1 MAAQDQLEIIHPD
14 GQISFVDLDP
24 AQGFVRIGRDPEND
38 VVIDSPEVS
47 PFHAMLDLRQKPY
60 QLMML
65 TGSGLGGVQQ
75 NNLEMQAWEPY
86 QLNGHALMVIDKGAA
101 PPTTP
106 PTGSGSA
113 VVGAAV
119 GATAGIAGAGAAAAV
134 ATPAPYT
141 PSQRVVRMTSAPPE
155 HPDSVIVMATDKRDF
170 ELPVANTDVTT
181 MTLANGGDVVAT
193 FVVSV
198 VGLDPN
204 WVTISPQEVNL
215 NEGQST
221 TVTIT
226 ITPPRHPSSSAGAHY
241 FAFMVTSPQHP
252 DRYASSS
259 GRLVV
264 GPYYEFTMG
273 DLSPRTQAVSWFR
286 KEGRFEGTVT
296 NSSNADLT
304 LRLET
309 VDDANGLMFEFQR
322 EEGQTNLAKQ
332 IEVTLASN
340 ETYGYKVEVAPHRR
354 PLVAA
359 GPDRYMYSV
368 TATPAGNVTVPL
380 SAMGQVNSKPLIG
393 PFWLTV
399 IVLLL
404 IVIAALI
411 YRPTVQ
417 DFTVTNNMIESGES
431 TTLQWQGSWFANVS
445 IEPEIGEVDRVGSLT
460 VSPLDQTK
468 YVIRAENLL
477 SRLNQRFFADEADLT
492 VFVGPVRPEV
502 VVNVTNEEIVTGEA
516 VTLTWSIDLT
526 DQAVLSVN
534 GVLETIPPEQYIGNR
549 TFTPTEDTTF
559 TITAQNRYTTE
570 GDPEIRTFF
579 VRVVDPTPT
588 PLPVPNIQRFTLNP
602 STITAGDVV
611 TIEWSVQNVESISIE
626 GVGDNLPPTGSLSQV
641 FEEAGEISL
650 VLLAT
655 NGQTTQRQLAQLTVN
670 PPPTPTP
677 VPGTPTIALFQAA
690 PQEVTLGSA
699 EAQNVQVAWSVT
711 GDFTDIELSS
721 PLFGRLTGLPSQ
733 GSRSFSLE
741 EPVEFTLT
749 ARNTVGG
756 TTLAASQTI
765 EVTVI
770 TPDPVL
776 SGTEPSRTTQ
786 LGAASLNIV
795 VLGAN
800 FFNDSVVRVNGID
813 RPTSYLGPTQL
824 IVSLSSTDLKAVGEL
839 EITVANSQGRGG
851 GESKPVVFDVLN
863 PIPALDTIS
872 PTEVEAGSAGFT
884 LLVSGTGFSKASVVR
899 WDGDDLKTTFV
910 SSTEL
915 RATIESDLLEN
926 PEEVQV
932 TVFAPEPGGGSSRT
946 LFFRVTS
953 PTPIVNVVTPN
964 SVTIDSPGFVMTVS
978 GSDFVDGAQVLWNG
992 QALAG
997 SSCTPTQCTVS
1008 VAAAVIGASPGDS
1021 KVNIQVQNPA
1031 PGPKVSN
1038 AVQIDTLKA
1047 VSTVAL
1053 TPSANPVFSF
1063 QSVTWTAQINPPGG
1077 SGISPDGFVV
1087 FYYDDNTLIEA
1098 VAVVPGANPGDPGT
1112 ATITLDGSRAMKASD
1127 SVPRKTVYAQYL
1139 GNAQLSASTSPD
1151 VALTVNAATTAVS
1164 LTSGTTSRYFETTA
1178 LSASVSVTST
1188 GTTSIPTQGE
1198 VRFYLNACGG
1208 TLIGTD
1214 TTIVNGN
1221 ASISST
1227 IGAPP
1232 VNAGSYSICVQYVDT
1247 AGTPDFATSD
1257 TGNLGYTVQ
1266 RADVNVTIGAAP
1278 NDPIGGGDFTFP
1290 VTLTGQFGG
1299 GPTGTVSI
1307 TYTGNSNGT
1316 TGLTALAGGF
1326 ANVVVDNSL
1335 PEFLQGGGYTAQVN
1349 YQGDVNFNAVNNI
1362 GSRAFTVERVNVASI
1377 VWDYGITPPNGCCW
1391 ALFGF
1396 FNLDPDPT
1404 WRVTVTQPVGGMPAP
1419 TGNVQ
1424 FNIYTRY
1431 PTNVC
1436 LNPTTVSYGWTSQ
1449 RLSAVASNQAS
1460 AVYSLINNAEGGILT
1475 RAFYAGDNNYFGS
1488 GTIETRAYG
1497 LGCIGSP

>member
-60 QLMML
+60 QLMLL

-86 QLNGHALMVIDKGAA
+86 QLNGHALMVIDNG
-101 PPTTP
+101 
-106 PTGSGSA
+106 A
-113 VVGAAV
+113 VVAPAERAPAAAETAGADAV
-119 GATAGIAGAGAAAAV
+119 GAT
-134 ATPAPYT
+134 PAPTPYV
-141 PSQRVVRMTSAPPE
+141 PSQRVARMTSAPPE
-155 HPDSVIVMATDKRDF
+155 HPDSVLVMSVDKRDF
-170 ELPVANTDVTT
+170 ELQVANTDVAT
-181 MTLANGGDVVAT
+181 MTLVNGGDIDAT
-193 FVVSV
+193 FAVSV
-198 VGLDPN
+198 VGLDSN
-204 WVTISPQEVNL
+204 WVTISPQEVKL
-215 NEGQST
+215 SERQSA

-226 ITPPRHPSSSAGAHY
+226 ITPPRHPSSGAGAHY

-264 GPYYEFTMG
+264 APYYEFTMG

-296 NSSNADLT
+296 NLSNADLT

-340 ETYGYKVEVAPHRR
+340 ETYLFKVEVAPYRR

-359 GPDRYMYSV
+359 GPDRFMYSV

-404 IVIAALI
+404 LVIAALI

-431 TTLQWQGSWFANVS
+431 TTLQWRGSWFANIT

-460 VSPLDQTK
+460 VSPLDQTR

-502 VVNVTNEEIVTGEA
+502 VLNVTSEEIVTGEA

-549 TFTPTEDTTF
+549 TFTPTQDTTF

-602 STITAGDVV
+602 STVTAGDVV
-611 TIEWSVQNVESISIE
+611 TIEWSVQNVDSISIE
-626 GVGDNLPPTGSLSQV
+626 GVGDNLPPTGSLSQM
-641 FEEAGEISL
+641 FEQPGEIGL

-749 ARNTVGG
+749 AKNTVGG

-765 EVTVI
+765 EVTVT

-800 FFNDSVVRVNGID
+800 FFPDSVVRVNGID

-851 GESKPVVFDVLN
+851 GESKPVVFEVLN
-863 PIPALDTIS
+863 PIPVLDSIS
-872 PTEVEAGSAGFT
+872 PNEVQAGSAGFT

-899 WDGDDLKTTFV
+899 WNDDDLKTTFV

-915 RATIESDLLEN
+915 RATITAKQIEN

-964 SVTIDSPGFVMTVS
+964 TVTIDSPGFVMTVW

-1008 VAAAVIGASPGDS
+1008 VPAAIIGASPGDS

-1038 AVQIDTLKA
+1038 AYQIDTLKA
-1047 VSTVAL
+1047 VSTVVL
-1053 TPSANPVFSF
+1053 TPSINPAFSF
-1063 QSVTWTAQINPPGG
+1063 QSVTWTAQVNPPAG

-1087 FYYDDNTLIEA
+1087 FYYDDNIPIEA

-1112 ATITLDGSRAMKASD
+1112 ATITLDGPRAMKVSD
-1127 SVPRKTVYAQYL
+1127 AAARKIVYAQYL
-1139 GNAQLSASTSPD
+1139 GNAQLSASTSAD
-1151 VALTVNAATTAVS
+1151 VALTVNPATTAVTI
-1164 LTSGTTSRYFETTA
+1164 TSVNNSRYYQTIT
-1178 LSASVSVTST
+1178 LSASVTVTSPGSVSVPT
-1188 GTTSIPTQGE
+1188 AGTVQFFAGG
-1198 VRFYLNACGG
+1198 CGVNPASGGPVAVTNGVASVSSTVG
-1208 TLIGTD
+1208 TLP
-1214 TTIVNGN
+1214 VVN
-1221 ASISST
+1221 ASAAPYTLCAQYSGTADFAASNGTQAHTVNRANVNITIDPITAQT
-1227 IGAPP
+1227 IGA
-1232 VNAGSYSICVQYVDT
+1232 ND
-1247 AGTPDFATSD
+1247 
-1257 TGNLGYTVQ
+1257 LTV
-1266 RADVNVTIGAAP
+1266 
-1278 NDPIGGGDFTFP
+1278 P
-1290 VTLTGQFGG
+1290 VTLTSEFGG
-1299 GPTGTVSI
+1299 APAPTGTVSV
-1307 TYTGNSNGT
+1307 TYTGNSSGT
-1316 TGLTALAGGF
+1316 TGTAGLIGGA
-1326 ANVVVDNSL
+1326 ANVVIDNSL
-1335 PEFLQGGGYTAQVN
+1335 PQFLQGGGYTATVN
-1349 YQGDVNFNAVNNI
+1349 YSGDTNYNDVTNG
-1362 GSRAFTVERVNVASI
+1362 GSRAFTVNRTNIASI
-1377 VWDYGITPPNGCCW
+1377 VWDYGITPANGCCW
-1391 ALFGF
+1391 ALFGLL
-1396 FNLDPDPT
+1396 NLDPDPT
-1404 WRVTVTQPVGGMPAP
+1404 WRVTVTQPGGGMPAP

-1431 PTNVC
+1431 NTNVC
-1436 LNPTTVSYGWTSQ
+1436 LNPTTVSYGWTSS
-1449 RLSAVASNQAS
+1449 RLSAVAGNQAS
-1460 AVYSLINNAEGGILT
+1460 AVFLLINNSEGGILT
-1475 RAFYAGDNNYFGS
+1475 QAFYAGDNNYFAS
-1488 GTIETRAYG
+1488 STIETRAYG
-1497 LGCIGSP
+1497 LGCTGSP